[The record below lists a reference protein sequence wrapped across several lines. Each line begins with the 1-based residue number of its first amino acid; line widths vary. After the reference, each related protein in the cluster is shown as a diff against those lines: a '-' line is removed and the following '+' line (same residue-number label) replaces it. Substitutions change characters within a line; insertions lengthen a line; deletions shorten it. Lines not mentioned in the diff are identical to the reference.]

1 MKTVK
6 FIDLS
11 SKNDNRSTRIKNNF
25 ETTDEMIERAVKKCY
40 GKRCFFFR
48 DNGLS
53 QGYYGQIFES
63 LRPTKNNSQPG
74 NSSVTGRIRIDI
86 E

>member
-1 MKTVK
+1 MKINFTSLNRK
-6 FIDLS
+6 DS
-11 SKNDNRSTRIKNNF
+11 DRSTGIRQLSGEKTEEII
-25 ETTDEMIERAVKKCY
+25 DRAVKKCY
-40 GKRCFFFR
+40 GKKCFFSK
-48 DNGLS
+48 DNGLHD
-53 QGYYGQIFES
+53 GNYGQIFEA